1 MTYIPF
7 KENNEGE
14 VMWTEQKLEEYQIYL
29 QMCPRHIIKRS
40 DFETKTFLD
49 VYYSKLKRNARYNK
63 IMNNLTATN

>member
-29 QMCPRHIIKRS
+29 QNPIIIKRS